1 MVILMLSST
10 KFAQKKIE
18 KQVNVKTTPAKM
30 NPIIYLLGGIVPT
43 IGQKEYDFAKKYC
56 VSYHDFGGLAPTN
69 LEKYEALNGTTFELL
84 NIQFGPKWQTEINPN
99 TLGFA
104 KWKENNK

>member
-43 IGQKEYDFAKKYC
+43 IGQKEY
-56 VSYHDFGGLAPTN
+56 DFGGLAPTN